1 MASVHFPCGISP
13 QNLTVVNV
21 QSSSPSTVLH
31 AVGVYVWVC
40 GGKGVYDEYHVYKPY
55 IYSCSLICIYM
66 LVACP

>member
-31 AVGVYVWVC
+31 TVGVYC
-40 GGKGVYDEYHVYKPY
+40 GYAEGRVYMMSAMCISPIY
-55 IYSCSLICIYM
+55 IYI
-66 LVACP
+66 VAH